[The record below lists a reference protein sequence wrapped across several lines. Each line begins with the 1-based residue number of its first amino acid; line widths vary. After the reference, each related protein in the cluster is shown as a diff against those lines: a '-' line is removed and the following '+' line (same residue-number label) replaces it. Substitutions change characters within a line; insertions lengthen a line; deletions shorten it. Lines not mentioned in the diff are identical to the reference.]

1 MARGLIQWSPG
12 FPMRDFDNFFEEG
25 PWGGAD
31 FNPAM
36 DIYQDK
42 DNVIVET
49 SLPGVDPEKVE
60 ITIEN
65 DVLTVSGQSKDEKEI
80 KKENY
85 YRREMYRGS
94 FSRSVILPMRVKA
107 DKAQAQSEKG
117 ILKITIPKAEE
128 VKPKKIAIKVK

>member
-1 MARGLIQWSPG
+1 MARGLIQWSPV
-12 FPMRDFDNFFEEG
+12 FPFRDFDKFLQEG
-25 PWGGAD
+25 SWDGMD

-49 SLPGVDPEKVE
+49 SLPGVNPEKVE

-65 DVLTVSGQSKDEKEI
+65 DVLTISGQAEDQKEV
-80 KKENY
+80 KRENY
-85 YRREMYRGS
+85 YRKEIYQGS
-94 FSRSVILPMRVKA
+94 FSRAVILPMRVKA
-107 DKAQAQSEKG
+107 DEAQAQSEKG

>member
-1 MARGLIQWSPG
+1 
-12 FPMRDFDNFFEEG
+12 MRDFDNFFEEG

-65 DVLTVSGQSKDEKEI
+65 DVLTVSGQSKDQKEI

-85 YRREMYRGS
+85 YHY
-94 FSRSVILPMRVKA
+94 
-107 DKAQAQSEKG
+107 
-117 ILKITIPKAEE
+117 
-128 VKPKKIAIKVK
+128 

>member
-1 MARGLIQWSPG
+1 MPRNLMQWSPN
-12 FPMRDFDNFFEEG
+12 FPFRDFDKIFEG
-25 PWGGAD
+25 GLWGDAD

-65 DVLTVSGQSKDEKEI
+65 DVLTISGKAEDQKEV
-80 KKENY
+80 KRENY
-85 YRREMYRGS
+85 YRKEMYRGS
-94 FSRSVILPMRVKA
+94 FSRAVILPMRVKA
-107 DKAQAQSEKG
+107 DKAEAHSEKG
-117 ILKITIPKAEE
+117 VLKIVIPKAEE
-128 VKPKKIAIKVK
+128 MKSKRIAVKVK